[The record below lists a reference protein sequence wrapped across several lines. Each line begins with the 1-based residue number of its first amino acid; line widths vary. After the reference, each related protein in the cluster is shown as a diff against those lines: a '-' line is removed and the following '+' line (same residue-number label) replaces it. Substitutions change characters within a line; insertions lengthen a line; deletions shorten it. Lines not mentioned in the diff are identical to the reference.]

1 MSFLLTVLLAVVGV
15 LLLLSSLVGVAL
27 GAYMA
32 LDDRTRERGIF
43 FAVWWIPAV
52 AAACGIVTHDWV
64 TFIIG
69 TFCFVVAGTA
79 LALEH
84 HDLQRPARD
93 GKTGTGDAKRHR
105 SPEVARRWLSEKA
118 RRWSSEGAK
127 RLTKIS
133 KRTWR

>member
-1 MSFLLTVLLAVVGV
+1 MSFLLTVLLAVIGV

-43 FAVWWIPAV
+43 FAAWWIPAV
-52 AAACGIVTHDWV
+52 AAACGIVTQDWV

-69 TFCFVVAGTA
+69 TLCFVVAGTA

-93 GKTGTGDAKRHR
+93 GRTGTGTPKGTGPPKWRDAG
-105 SPEVARRWLSEKA
+105 SPRRPGAGPRKA
-118 RRWSSEGAK
+118 QSA
-127 RLTKIS
+127 
-133 KRTWR
+133 

>member
-1 MSFLLTVLLAVVGV
+1 MLTVLLAVVGGF
-15 LLLLSSLVGVAL
+15 LLLSSLVGVAL
-27 GAYMA
+27 GAYIA

-43 FAVWWIPAV
+43 FAAWWIPAV

-64 TFIIG
+64 TFIIS
-69 TFCFVVAGTA
+69 TFCFVVAGMA
-79 LALEH
+79 MALEH

-93 GKTGTGDAKRHR
+93 GRTGTGDAKRHR
-105 SPEVARRWLSEKA
+105 SPEVARLWLSEKA

-133 KRTWR
+133 KRTRR